1 MTPAETR
8 AAALPRSADVADSP
22 SEVVTVGDGAR
33 NDADALTPETAPTV
47 EPAMV
52 QAVAID
58 GAAPATEAPATEA
71 GADGQLPETASADG
85 TRGADDVDA
94 APERRRRFR
103 WTPRRRDLAVFGG
116 FLVTALWVTSQ
127 IWMDPAGRVASLYSS
142 DPAQVQFFLAH
153 SVRVV
158 LHGEF
163 PFFTEQFNYP
173 DGVNLMAN
181 TAILALGIPMVPV
194 TLLFGPAVTF
204 VLLVTLGL
212 AGTAS
217 AWYFVLSRHVVSNR
231 LAAVVGGWFCGFS
244 PAMLSHASWHPNI
257 ISQFLLPFIVWRVMV
272 ITRSTRPFRDGALL
286 ALLVTVQA
294 FINEE
299 ILLFTAMGCGIFL
312 IAVVVQRPGLWSAAW
327 RPLAKA
333 LATCTVI
340 AGALLAYP
348 LYIQFAGPMAYH
360 GLSEA
365 VRDYGNDIAAYF
377 APGSPTVGGNQRANV
392 NLAPNYSE
400 ENAFFGWSLA
410 LIAVGIV
417 LWLRREV
424 LVRALAATAAF
435 YAVLSLGERVSWWDR
450 ELVVGPWEWLVRL
463 PLLDAVVP
471 TRFGMITSVVV
482 AILLALAIERTS
494 TLSLD
499 RRTVRTLTAAGL
511 VLALLPITPMPLPMT
526 SRPPVPDFITSDR
539 WRAYVAP
546 DQTLVPIPVPSM
558 GNTHGM
564 RWAAATNLDFKI
576 PGGYFLAP
584 RNGNTGDPGRFG
596 GRPSGIG
603 KLLEEV
609 ATTGR
614 TPELNDRQ
622 RRRSLDELRYW
633 RAAILVLPVRQ
644 PHSESLRQTV
654 EQLVGRPGSNWTSG
668 CGTYGHSPTPGP
680 DVGRYAR
687 SGGAGPPPSPLA
699 APPGYT

>member
-1 MTPAETR
+1 MT
-8 AAALPRSADVADSP
+8 
-22 SEVVTVGDGAR
+22 
-33 NDADALTPETAPTV
+33 ETAP
-47 EPAMV
+47 
-52 QAVAID
+52 
-58 GAAPATEAPATEA
+58 
-71 GADGQLPETASADG
+71 ADG
-85 TRGADDVDA
+85 TRGVDAADA

-103 WTPRRRDLAVFGG
+103 WTPRRRDLAVLGG
-116 FLVTALWVTSQ
+116 FLLTALWVTSQ

-217 AWYFVLSRHVVSNR
+217 AWYFVLSRHVVRNP

-272 ITRSTRPFRDGALL
+272 ITRSTRPYRDGALL
-286 ALLVTVQA
+286 ALLVTAQA

-312 IAVVVQRPGLWSAAW
+312 IAVVVQRPGIWSAAW
-327 RPLAKA
+327 RPLVKA
-333 LATCTVI
+333 LATCTLI
-340 AGALLAYP
+340 AGSLLAYP

-360 GLSEA
+360 GLSDA

-377 APGSPTVGGNQRANV
+377 APGSPTIGGNQRANV

-435 YAVLSLGERVSWWDR
+435 YTILSLGERISWWDR
-450 ELVVGPWEWLVRL
+450 ELVVGPWNWLVRL

-539 WRAYVAP
+539 WRAYVGP
-546 DQTLVPIPVPSM
+546 EQTLVPIPVPSM

-614 TPELNDRQ
+614 TPQLDDRQ

-644 PHSESLRQTV
+644 PHSEPLRQTV
-654 EQLVGRPGSNWTSG
+654 EQLVGPARLEL
-668 CGTYGHSPTPGP
+668 
-680 DVGRYAR
+680 DVWVWDVR
-687 SGGAGPPPSPLA
+687 SLTDPRV
-699 APPGYT
+699 